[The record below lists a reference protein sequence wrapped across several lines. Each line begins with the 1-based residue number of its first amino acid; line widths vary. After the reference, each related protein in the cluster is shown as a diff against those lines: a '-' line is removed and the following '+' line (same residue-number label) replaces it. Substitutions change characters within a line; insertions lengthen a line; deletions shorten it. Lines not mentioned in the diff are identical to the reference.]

1 MMTFTVYKASD
12 WEYEKT
18 VTFNT
23 LEELKNYQLNV
34 GEPLIINFKDFN
46 ILIYD
51 DYIE

>member
-1 MMTFTVYKASD
+1 MTFTVQKASD
-12 WEYEKT
+12 WNFKET

-23 LEELKNYQLNV
+23 LEELKDYQLNAGASLV
-34 GEPLIINFKDFN
+34 INFENSN